1 MAAMGKAAIVGFSL
15 TDGNQPEAGPRAPTS
30 ALQRETSVVIT
41 RRTHAHC
48 QIAAIESTDCF
59 CTSGNSG
66 YRSRKASATQPAPC
80 Y

>member
-1 MAAMGKAAIVGFSL
+1 MQQSFDFKTRPTESSL
-15 TDGNQPEAGPRAPTS
+15 KS
-30 ALQRETSVVIT
+30 ILQRETPVVIT

-48 QIAAIESTDCF
+48 QIAAIGSSDCF